1 MNPSRRLRGQDEE
14 AQSGTP
20 TGQGRTYAF
29 GVTQAALEAIKGEKS
44 LVELARIYNVQPNA
58 IVKWKAELME
68 KGAMEKGATVFSN
81 ETQ

>member
-1 MNPSRRLRGQDEE
+1 MNPSGRLRGQDEE

-44 LVELARIYNVQPNA
+44 LVELARIYNVHPNTIGKLRA
-58 IVKWKAELME
+58 CIFEP
-68 KGAMEKGATVFSN
+68 G
-81 ETQ
+81 

>member
-1 MNPSRRLRGQDEE
+1 
-14 AQSGTP
+14 
-20 TGQGRTYAF
+20 
-29 GVTQAALEAIKGEKS
+29 VTQAALEAIKGEKS

-68 KGAMEKGATVFSN
+68 KGATVFSN